1 MLKYLPFFKFS
12 QKTIVNEVILLFNAL
27 SSIFVSLSF
36 WLSWNKFYLIGHTEF
51 IIVITLTF
59 VIFILSVFYYL
70 KKNTKYVCKISDK
83 YFWLY
88 PPYINLPI
96 SMALSVYTTSIFSNA
111 YREEWLKMLKEM
123 DTVYS
128 QLGQIL
134 LYLIVLIPSVLLGVY
149 LINKI
154 ITKFKKYKIALSAII
169 SLILLFF
176 NHERISFFSARFWFL
191 VWGIEMII
199 WLVFIIKKLKEIPKL
214 REQLVKE
221 KEYNKYI
228 P

>member
-169 SLILLFF
+169 SLILVLVLGLPIGLV
-176 NHERISFFSARFWFL
+176 NNIETSSFGDKIYLLAEYG
-191 VWGIEMII
+191 VKMII
-199 WLVFIIKKLKEIPKL
+199 GFAPLAWFYAIYKTPNIEHRK
-214 REQLVKE
+214 
-221 KEYNKYI
+221 
-228 P
+228 